1 MAEKPILNRKY
12 MLKIHSVYVRE
23 GFKAGLD
30 KEPIWP
36 QTVEM
41 KTHSTMSGKEVS
53 GFEFLFFS
61 VGN

>member
-1 MAEKPILNRKY
+1 M
-12 MLKIHSVYVRE
+12 YVRE
-23 GFKAGLD
+23 GF

-53 GFEFLFFS
+53 GF
-61 VGN
+61 